1 MNKSLQRYSEYEYH
15 GYYLNGFLKYIVNDT
30 YCCQCFIH
38 TEELDTEVYISD
50 IHFCIINNFTGNKL
64 VQMTE
69 MTEPF
74 TEIQTE
80 IIRKFFPNMT
90 NLIDLNQ
97 QRDDIVKALTIKIFQ
112 RVIDRFNY
120 QVLSCILP
128 EDIIEM
134 LVTINNP

>member
-15 GYYLNGFLKYIVNDT
+15 GYYLNGFLKYIVNDA

-50 IHFCIINNFTGNKL
+50 IQFCMINKLIGNKL
-64 VQMTE
+64 IPMTN
-69 MTEPF
+69 PF
-74 TEIQTE
+74 TEIHTE
-80 IIRKFFPNMT
+80 IISKFFPNMET
-90 NLIDLNQ
+90 LIDQDQ
-97 QRDDIVKALTIKIFQ
+97 QRIDIVKTLTTKIFQ

-120 QVLSCILP
+120 QVLSSILP
-128 EDIIEM
+128 KDIIEI

>member
-30 YCCQCFIH
+30 YYCQCFIH

-50 IHFCIINNFTGNKL
+50 IHFCMINKLIGNKL
-64 VQMTE
+64 IQ

-74 TEIQTE
+74 TEIHTE
-80 IIRKFFPNMT
+80 IIRKFFPNMET
-90 NLIDLNQ
+90 LIDQDQ
-97 QRDDIVKALTIKIFQ
+97 QRTYIVKALTTKIFQ

-120 QVLSCILP
+120 QVLSSILP

>member
-30 YCCQCFIH
+30 YCCQCYIY

-50 IHFCIINNFTGNKL
+50 IHFCMINKL
-64 VQMTE
+64 IPMTE
-69 MTEPF
+69 MTEMKEPF
-74 TEIQTE
+74 AEIHTE
-80 IIRKFFPNMT
+80 IIRKFFPNMET
-90 NLIDLNQ
+90 LIDQDQ
-97 QRDDIVKALTIKIFQ
+97 QRTDIVKALTKKIFQ

-120 QVLSCILP
+120 QVLSSILP